1 MCLVSPSSLHKS
13 ITIEMEL
20 YVGEKFSH
28 EEADTNL
35 RTTNR
40 TSISIS
46 ILHSVNINSMVAI
59 INLTAAL
66 H

>member
-35 RTTNR
+35 RTTS